1 MTNGNS
7 QKKDFLA
14 TEDIQYIPNTMG
26 KTLEKVRD
34 TLRARILSSN
44 SLNDSVEDDSVF
56 EAYEAEA
63 RVNRLRNGIQGNV
76 DF

>member
-1 MTNGNS
+1 
-7 QKKDFLA
+7 
-14 TEDIQYIPNTMG
+14 MG

-34 TLRARILSSN
+34 TLRARILASN
-44 SLNDSVEDDSVF
+44 TLNDSVDD

-63 RVNRLRNGIQGNV
+63 RMERLRNGMTGNV